1 MIYIN
6 CPYCG
11 ERNEDEFVYGGDIE
25 HRRPEDPASM
35 TDAEWCEYIY
45 TVPNVKGWATEHWWH
60 VRGCNRWITIQ
71 RNSASNEVRPA
82 KGESDHG

>member
-6 CPYCG
+6 CPHCG

-35 TDAEWCEYIY
+35 SDAEWCDYIY
-45 TVPNVKGWATEHWWH
+45 STPNTKGWATEQWWH
-60 VRGCNRWITIQ
+60 VRGCNRWIMLQ
-71 RNSASNEVRPA
+71 RNSVSNELRNVQQE
-82 KGESDHG
+82 KDDG